1 MILVNW
7 RRSLPNLFIDCG
19 FFRLERAKHLRTCS
33 IAALSSATCFHRL
46 LTLLSIVHDVRF
58 HPASNTVVFVAL
70 RNTLKTA
77 ILTALKRYQAQYVSI
92 FGELYWAVLHNVW
105 CLSQCW
111 PMMRFIQHRTHL
123 HCLPKRY
130 VHLIRHGFKEN
141 ILHIR
146 LLFVVRFINEWK
158 IPHWQAQFND
168 HSAFLPNLSF
178 CFTIAI
184 IFERFSNF
192 CVPYL

>member
-1 MILVNW
+1 MFPSFVDL
-7 RRSLPNLFIDCG
+7 
-19 FFRLERAKHLRTCS
+19 AKHCS
-33 IAALSSATCFHRL
+33 RCRP
-46 LTLLSIVHDVRF
+46 VVRF

-77 ILTALKRYQAQYVSI
+77 AAVLTALKRYQAQYVSI
-92 FGELYWAVLHNVW
+92 VGELYWGVLHNMW
-105 CLSQCW
+105 CSSQCW

-123 HCLPKRY
+123 HFLPKRY

-168 HSAFLPNLSF
+168 QLFSQILYSALLLRPSLNASQIFVFHTFKPHFQEHFYCCYVNGHSQ
-178 CFTIAI
+178 
-184 IFERFSNF
+184 
-192 CVPYL
+192 